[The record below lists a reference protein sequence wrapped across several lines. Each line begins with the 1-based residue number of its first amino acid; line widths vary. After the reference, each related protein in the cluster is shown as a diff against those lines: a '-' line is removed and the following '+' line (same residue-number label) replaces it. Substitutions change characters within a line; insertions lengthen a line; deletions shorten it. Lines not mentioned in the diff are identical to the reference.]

1 MTEMEAR
8 ALARAINQEYSG
20 VLAVAL
26 PLGQDHWGVR
36 VTQQRFGCTPA
47 TMSFERAHAA
57 QRVYPTPYGGMLAT
71 AEAQRRTAS

>member
-20 VLAVAL
+20 VQAVAL

-36 VTQQRFGCTPA
+36 VDQQQFGCMPA
-47 TMSFERAHAA
+47 TMIFERARAA
-57 QRVYPTPYGGMLAT
+57 QRVYPTPYGDMLAT
-71 AEAQRRTAS
+71 DEEQRRTAS